1 MKGISARKRRGTAE
15 PRWGW
20 SGVAPLAA
28 AELSASDIDLGVLL
42 PGHRSPI
49 EQILLELGEFGRRY
63 HRYLHQ
69 DEFGPTRA
77 ERMAALRLLLDQ
89 LDLLVSRLN
98 GLPRCLRLRLAKQL
112 ASRFGSVERDIDE
125 FQAHLNDEEAVQQ
138 LGEAAGN
145 EVCMTAAGSTTYDT
159 ALMDDI
165 RGAADNTGQLLS
177 GLDTT
182 TGGCGRPRYR
192 VAAQNR
198 AE

>member
-1 MKGISARKRRGTAE
+1 MHNITTTAAAGGRRRQGTDE

-49 EQILLELGEFGRRY
+49 EQIVLELRDLGGRY

-89 LDLLVSRLN
+89 LDLLLSRLN
-98 GLPRCLRLRLAKQL
+98 GLPRYLREA
-112 ASRFGSVERDIDE
+112 FGERRKE
-125 FQAHLNDEEAVQQ
+125 TS
-138 LGEAAGN
+138 GSCAATK
-145 EVCMTAAGSTTYDT
+145 MT
-159 ALMDDI
+159 
-165 RGAADNTGQLLS
+165 
-177 GLDTT
+177 
-182 TGGCGRPRYR
+182 
-192 VAAQNR
+192 
-198 AE
+198 